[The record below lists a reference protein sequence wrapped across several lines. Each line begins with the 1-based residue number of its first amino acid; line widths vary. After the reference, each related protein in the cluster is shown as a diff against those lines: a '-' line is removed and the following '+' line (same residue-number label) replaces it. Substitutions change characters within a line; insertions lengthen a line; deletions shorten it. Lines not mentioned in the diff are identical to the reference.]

1 MVKSKVIV
9 DLDAPPTRGDVAS
22 QRILDATVELVALK
36 GPHLTTVRDITAA
49 TGANVSAVS
58 YYFGSK
64 DELVRQALATI
75 LNPLNTERR
84 KLLRAAHRRHS
95 GAPVPGVDILYAL
108 VQPMVVAARGSD
120 GGRLYVRVVQQIR
133 TFFGDALSIEI
144 HNLNSRTVQLFLREM
159 ARTFPGLSVA
169 ELAWRHEFAR
179 GAALHM
185 LANCDPLSR
194 KMSQILGT
202 SRFVD
207 TADDALVLLEIMQL
221 TAPGFCQPGRPQD
234 SVA

>member
-1 MVKSKVIV
+1 M
-9 DLDAPPTRGDVAS
+9 DLAAPQSRRDLTSR
-22 QRILDATVELVALK
+22 RILDATVELVALK

-75 LNPLNTERR
+75 LNPLNTRR
-84 KLLRAAHRRHS
+84 RTLLREAKSRYL
-95 GAPVPGVDILYAL
+95 GVPVPGPEILHAL
-108 VQPMVVAARGSD
+108 VQPMVTAARGSD

-133 TFFGDALSIEI
+133 TYFGDALSMEI
-144 HNLNSRTVQLFLREM
+144 HTLNSRTVHFFLREM
-159 ARTFPGLSVA
+159 ARTFPGLSKA
-169 ELAWRHEFAR
+169 KLAWRHEFAR

-194 KMSQILGT
+194 KMSQILGAN
-202 SRFVD
+202 RFVD
-207 TADDALVLLEIMQL
+207 DEAVLLEIIQL
-221 TAPGFCQPGRPQD
+221 TAPGFCQPG
-234 SVA
+234 S

>member
-1 MVKSKVIV
+1 M
-9 DLDAPPTRGDVAS
+9 DLATPQSRGDLTS

-75 LNPLNTERR
+75 LNPVNTRRR
-84 KLLRAAHRRHS
+84 KLLREANRRH
-95 GAPVPGVDILYAL
+95 PGRALPGSEILTAL
-108 VQPMVVAARGSD
+108 VQPMVTAACGND

-133 TFFGDALSIEI
+133 TYFGDALSMEI
-144 HNLNSRTVQLFLREM
+144 HNLNSRTVQIFLREM
-159 ARTFPGLSVA
+159 ARTFPGLSKA

-194 KMSQILGT
+194 KMSQILGGHP
-202 SRFVD
+202 FVD
-207 TADDALVLLEIMQL
+207 IADDEAVLLEIMQL
-221 TAPGFCQPGRPQD
+221 TAPGFCQPGR
-234 SVA
+234 

>member
-1 MVKSKVIV
+1 M
-9 DLDAPPTRGDVAS
+9 DLAAPQGRGDLTS
-22 QRILDATVELVALK
+22 QRILDATIELVALR

-75 LNPLNTERR
+75 LNPVNTERR
-84 KLLRAAHRRHS
+84 KLLREAGRRHPG
-95 GAPVPGVDILYAL
+95 GAVPGSEILHAL
-108 VQPMVVAARGSD
+108 VQPMVAAARGSD

-133 TFFGDALSIEI
+133 TYFGDALSMQI
-144 HNLNSRTVQLFLREM
+144 HTLNSRTVHLFLGEM
-159 ARTFPGLSVA
+159 TRSFPDVSKA

-179 GAALHM
+179 GAALHL

-194 KMSQILGT
+194 KMSQILGAN
-202 SRFVD
+202 RFVD
-207 TADDALVLLEIMQL
+207 LTDDAAVLGEIMQL
-221 TAPGFCQPGRPQD
+221 TAPGFCQRGG
-234 SVA
+234 

>member
-1 MVKSKVIV
+1 MAKSKAAL
-9 DLDAPPTRGDVAS
+9 DLDAPPTRGDLTS

-75 LNPLNTERR
+75 LNPVNTQRR
-84 KLLRAAHRRHS
+84 KLLRAAHRRHP
-95 GAPVPGVDILYAL
+95 GAPVPGAEILHAL
-108 VQPMVVAARGSD
+108 LQPMVTAARGSD

-133 TFFGDALSIEI
+133 TFFGDALSMEI
-144 HNLNSRTVQLFLREM
+144 HNLNSRTVQLFLHEM
-159 ARTFPGLSVA
+159 ARTFPGLSMA

-194 KMSQILGT
+194 KMSQILGAN
-202 SRFVD
+202 RFVD
-207 TADDALVLLEIMQL
+207 TTDDALVLREIMQL
-221 TAPGFCQPGRPQD
+221 TAPGFCQPGRSQD
-234 SVA
+234 FVA